1 MKPATGSPVPA
12 SGGGVGPAFGAL
24 ASMHKESSASPQMG
38 GSAAHGYANSAAQSG
53 AAAAAAAFGVPNAS
67 QPVEFNHAINYV
79 NKIKN
84 RFQGQPDIYKQFL
97 EILHTYQKEQRS
109 LKEGLVNPLNYR
121 PTLTEAE
128 VYAKVAQLFQNQEDL
143 LQEFGQFLPD
153 ATNVTRSSGGG
164 VGAAGGL
171 GGGAA
176 GIASVATAGGVGGGG
191 SSGVLSVAGGGG
203 GMGGGLVAAAAPNT
217 GASVGASKKSSPVAE
232 NAPSAVKAAQLTA
245 ACALGGGG
253 SAAAA
258 AGANAGAG
266 NGSSSSVSGLAAA
279 STGAGNSTPAAK
291 MPMKR
296 AAPSASLPLS
306 SPSNASP
313 VMGGSS
319 QSAGAG
325 GLIPNKKPRL
335 NSSKDYSIADVGKYG
350 TMNELAFFDK
360 VRRVACRSREVYDNF
375 LRCLVMYNQE
385 IISKMELLQITTP
398 FLNRHPDL
406 LKWFKDFLGLKEAAL
421 SAGGGGSA
429 AAGAGQIESH
439 VEAQPISLFR
449 SRIERE
455 MLTSKDGGKESSGGR
470 ADREREALEIDYSTC
485 KRLGTSYCALPKSYE
500 APKCSGRTVICKD
513 VLNETWVSFPSWS
526 SEDSTFVSSR
536 KTQYEEYIYRTED
549 ERYELDIVLETHM
562 STIRVLEGV
571 MKKLNRM
578 SPDEAARFKLDD
590 CLGGSSPTIHIRA
603 IRRIYGDKASEII
616 EGLKRSPLVAIPVVL
631 RRMKAKEEEWRDAQ
645 KGFNK
650 IWREQ
655 NEKYY
660 LKSLDHLG
668 TNFKQNDVKALRS
681 KALINEIETLFEERN
696 EENNKDGAQ
705 GGRSPASGGA
715 STAGGAVQGSG
726 PHLKFT
732 YKSRHKV
739 LDDAADL
746 LIHHAKRQTGITKED
761 KRRIKTLLRH
771 SIPDMFRHPRQ
782 DLSEDE
788 REDDD
793 DDDDRPAPAAASSSA
808 AAANSAGKSGSTKN
822 DTAGAKGRNKVVLNG
837 RGGAAAS
844 SAADVRGGSGGDD
857 AGGGGGGG
865 GNAEDE
871 YTMFFANNHWY
882 VFLRLH
888 QILCERL
895 GRVWQR
901 AHQLLD
907 EERDEAVKTQRQSR
921 ANGRSSYENVAV
933 ALRLKPRA
941 EVDVDQYYPHFL
953 SMVKSLLDGNMEAAN
968 YEDSLR
974 EMFGIHAYL
983 AFTLDKVIAN
993 AVRQLVH
1000 LVTDEVCLQCTDIFL
1015 EENGLKYSSHHKA
1028 SKAAQQQQ
1036 DDSANGDKKLA
1047 PPGGEMSYQRR
1058 MEQLLAD
1065 ENLFR
1070 IVLWHKGDQCTV
1082 AVEMLDTDSHSSC
1095 SGGDVQPM
1103 QDVQNWSSYVERYVS
1118 DRCAGGEEAS
1128 GEKTRRKNND
1138 PAAAAGQTRVKK
1150 PVFLQRNLKQWER
1163 RRRKDDPA
1171 AASAAA
1177 AAPPPTTTTA
1187 ASSAASSK
1195 AEPCSHDDSGET
1207 VLTACRETCRLDAFD
1222 LCR

>member
-1 MKPATGSPVPA
+1 MVAAGGALTVKPAVSSPVA
-12 SGGGVGPAFGAL
+12 HAASVSSGGPGYGLGSL
-24 ASMHKESSASPQMG
+24 NKESSSSPQL
-38 GSAAHGYANSAAQSG
+38 GSAAHGYANSSSQG
-53 AAAAAAAFGVPNAS
+53 AAAAFGVPNAS

-109 LKEGLVNPLNYR
+109 LKEGLISPINYR

-153 ATNVTRSSGGG
+153 ATNVSRSGSSIGSGGCGVGASGGG
-164 VGAAGGL
+164 S
-171 GGGAA
+171 GGGNGGSGLMSVSVPSVASA
-176 GIASVATAGGVGGGG
+176 QSKKPSPVTEHASVKSLPATPSAIGG
-191 SSGVLSVAGGGG
+191 SGTSQ
-203 GMGGGLVAAAAPNT
+203 T
-217 GASVGASKKSSPVAE
+217 GTGQTGS
-232 NAPSAVKAAQLTA
+232 
-245 ACALGGGG
+245 
-253 SAAAA
+253 SAAAK
-258 AGANAGAG
+258 
-266 NGSSSSVSGLAAA
+266 VPL
-279 STGAGNSTPAAK
+279 
-291 MPMKR
+291 KR
-296 AAPSASLPLS
+296 AAPTTTVLPSS
-306 SPSNASP
+306 SPSSTSLG
-313 VMGGSS
+313 MGSGNQGPSI
-319 QSAGAG
+319 
-325 GLIPNKKPRL
+325 IPNKKPRL
-335 NSSKDYSIADVGKYG
+335 NSSKDYSVADVGKYG

-360 VRRVACRSREVYDNF
+360 VRRVACRSRDVYDNF

-385 IISKMELLQITTP
+385 IISKMELLQVTTP

-406 LKWFKDFLGLKEAAL
+406 LKWFKDFLGLKGKYIECL
-421 SAGGGGSA
+421 FLIFKKCNSTLFL
-429 AAGAGQIESH
+429 IIETNMESH

-455 MLTSKDGGKESSGGR
+455 MLTSKDGKESR
-470 ADREREALEIDYSTC
+470 DREREALEIDYSTC

-500 APKCSGRTVICKD
+500 APKCSGRTPLCKE

-578 SPDEAARFKLDD
+578 NPDEAARFKLDD

-616 EGLKRSPLVAIPVVL
+616 EGLKRSPMVAIPVVL
-631 RRMKAKEEEWRDAQ
+631 RRMKAKEEEWREAQ

-681 KALINEIETLFEERN
+681 KALINEIETMFEERN
-696 EENNKDGAQ
+696 EENAQ
-705 GGRSPASGGA
+705 GKNDRSPSGCVPG
-715 STAGGAVQGSG
+715 G
-726 PHLKFT
+726 PHLKLG
-732 YKSRHKV
+732 YKSRKV

-771 SIPDMFRHPRQ
+771 TIPDMFHHPRQ
-782 DLSEDE
+782 ELSEDE

-793 DDDDRPAPAAASSSA
+793 EEDGGNKKDS
-808 AAANSAGKSGSTKN
+808 GKSSESASVSGEDGRKN
-822 DTAGAKGRNKVVLNG
+822 QRRSGKVVING
-837 RGGAAAS
+837 RGGDAES
-844 SAADVRGGSGGDD
+844 REGTSTIGDD
-857 AGGGGGGG
+857 
-865 GNAEDE
+865 EDE
-871 YTMFFANNHWY
+871 EYTVFFANNHWY

-888 QILCERL
+888 HILCERL
-895 GRVWQR
+895 SRVWDR
-901 AHQLLD
+901 ANQLME
-907 EERDEAVKTQRQSR
+907 EEREEAAKTQRHSR
-921 ANGRSSYENVAV
+921 INGRNNENVAV
-933 ALRLKPRA
+933 ALRLKPKA
-941 EVDVDQYYPHFL
+941 EVEVDQYYSHFL
-953 SMVKSLLDGNMEAAN
+953 SMVKNLLDGNVEASS

-983 AFTLDKVIAN
+983 VFTLDKVIAN
-993 AVRQLVH
+993 AVRQLGH

-1015 EENGLKYSSHHKA
+1015 EEHGLKFSGHKSKGHDDRSDNDSASKKA
-1028 SKAAQQQQ
+1028 SVG
-1036 DDSANGDKKLA
+1036 GD
-1047 PPGGEMSYQRR
+1047 MSYQRR
-1058 MEQLLAD
+1058 MEQILSD
-1065 ENLFR
+1065 ENLYR
-1070 IVLWHKGDQCTV
+1070 IVLWHKEDDCTV

-1095 SGGDVQPM
+1095 SGENPQI
-1103 QDVQNWSSYVERYVS
+1103 QDVQNWSNYVERYVS
-1118 DRCAGGEEAS
+1118 DRMDEVT
-1128 GEKTRRKNND
+1128 EKTRRKND
-1138 PAAAAGQTRVKK
+1138 PGGGLKVKK

-1163 RRRKDDPA
+1163 RRRKDVGISSGSNPELLSQD
-1171 AASAAA
+1171 ASGMSRAN
-1177 AAPPPTTTTA
+1177 
-1187 ASSAASSK
+1187 
-1195 AEPCSHDDSGET
+1195 ED
-1207 VLTACRETCRLDAFD
+1207 VF
-1222 LCR
+1222 